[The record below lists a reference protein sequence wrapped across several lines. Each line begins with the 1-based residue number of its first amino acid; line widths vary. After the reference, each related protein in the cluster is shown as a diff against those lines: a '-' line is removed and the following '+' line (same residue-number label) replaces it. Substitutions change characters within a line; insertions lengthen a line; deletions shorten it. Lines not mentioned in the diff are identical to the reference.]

1 MAVFGIP
8 KWMFVLSTAH
18 HGAAARRDAGCS
30 ARYKNKNYSPFWS
43 RVLCARFEVAR
54 TMEQERDTS
63 HHEPRRREITFSR
76 DKTAEAAGDLGE
88 IVNRAELVPHYR
100 FVRIN

>member
-1 MAVFGIP
+1 MIRVGVGGYP
-8 KWMFVLSTAH
+8 KMPTE
-18 HGAAARRDAGCS
+18 
-30 ARYKNKNYSPFWS
+30 S
-43 RVLCARFEVAR
+43 RPRFEVAS

-63 HHEPRRREITFSR
+63 HHEPRRREMTFSR